1 MILYMNTENIG
12 YIATVISVISF
23 LPVVYN
29 VYKTGKTNNF
39 PLKALIL
46 AIIANSIWLVYGIY
60 KNAKAN
66 IVSGCLYFLMY
77 SYIFYKKYKE

>member
-1 MILYMNTENIG
+1 MNSEDIG
-12 YIATVISVISF
+12 YIATIISVISF
-23 LPVVYN
+23 LPIVYT

-46 AIIANSIWLVYGIY
+46 ALMANSIWLIYGFY

-66 IVSGCLYFLMY
+66 IVSGGLYFLMY
-77 SYIFYKKYKE
+77 SYILYKKYKE

>member
-1 MILYMNTENIG
+1 MNSEYIG
-12 YIATVISVISF
+12 HLATLISVISF
-23 LPVVYN
+23 LPILYT

-46 AIIANSIWLVYGIY
+46 GIIANITWLIYGIF
-60 KNAKAN
+60 KNTKAN
-66 IVSGCLYFLMY
+66 IISAGLYFLMY